1 MKTLMKTVAG
11 TLALG
16 LALTASAQERSV
28 RIAIDT
34 PYEPFGWQLP
44 DGSLTGFEVELGNAV
59 CAEMNL
65 SCEWVIQAWDGIIP
79 GLLSRRYDVIF
90 SSMSITEERARSVL
104 FSEPYYTTPS
114 AWFAAEGTSINP
126 ANESTLQGQ
135 RVGVQRGTI
144 QDNYI
149 TELFGDVVQVRRY
162 ATADDLVADLR
173 GSRID
178 AIFLDFPVGE
188 ETILNHEGY
197 TAVGERVTSPI
208 SIFGQ
213 GVGAAFRRN
222 DTELANI
229 FNEGLRRVKDN
240 GTYTE
245 IREKYFAYDIM
256 L

>member
-1 MKTLMKTVAG
+1 
-11 TLALG
+11 
-16 LALTASAQERSV
+16 
-28 RIAIDT
+28 
-34 PYEPFGWQLP
+34 
-44 DGSLTGFEVELGNAV
+44 

-126 ANESTLQGQ
+126 PNESTLQGQ

-144 QDNYI
+144 QDNYV

-173 GSRID
+173 GGRID

-188 ETILNHEGY
+188 ETIL
-197 TAVGERVTSPI
+197 
-208 SIFGQ
+208 
-213 GVGAAFRRN
+213 
-222 DTELANI
+222 
-229 FNEGLRRVKDN
+229 
-240 GTYTE
+240 
-245 IREKYFAYDIM
+245 
-256 L
+256 